1 MNVRTLDSAEALR
14 AAGWDSLLGAGDLY
28 LSADWLET
36 VEKWFPVP
44 PSYLLATSPDGAP
57 VAGVAAYVQ
66 GETAPPSSFYR
77 IDEVLLRLLGP
88 GSAPGDDELGELL
101 PTVLCGGR
109 QSCHSRLLVD
119 RSLPDDER
127 RRVTRRM
134 LAELDRAADRSGAAS
149 LAFLYVDEDDE
160 TLRSSLRDTGY
171 TEFASGICSI
181 LDIRSSTFEEYLASF
196 KASRRRVIREDLAKL
211 ESAGVEFT
219 VEPLTEALVPELAP
233 LEAAVHRKY
242 GDPREL
248 SASQRML
255 TSLARDFGDRTAISI
270 ARMRGRICGFAGLI
284 RWRDEIYLRHVGFDY
299 GLQGSIPVYFGAL
312 FYEPVRFAQRTGAA
326 RIDYSIE
333 TADAKRR
340 RGCRQ
345 IVEYG
350 YVRCLDENVHARVAQ
365 LLEGVEEP
373 VPA

>member
-1 MNVRTLDSAEALR
+1 VNIRALHSADALR
-14 AAGWDSLLGAGDLY
+14 AAAWDSLLGPGDLY
-28 LSADWLET
+28 LSTDWLQT

-44 PSYLLATSPDGAP
+44 PSYLLAADDAGAP

-77 IDEVLLRLLGP
+77 TDQVLLRLLGTRT
-88 GSAPGDDELGELL
+88 APVDDELRELL

-119 RSLPDDER
+119 HSLPDDDR

-134 LAELDRAADRSGAAS
+134 LDELDGAADRIGASS
-149 LAFLYVDEDDE
+149 LAFLYVDEDDV
-160 TLRSSLRDTGY
+160 TLRSSLRDAGY
-171 TEFASGICSI
+171 AEFASGICSI
-181 LDIRSSTFEEYLASF
+181 LEIRSSTFEEYLAGF
-196 KASRRRVIREDLAKL
+196 KAGRRRVIREDLAKL
-211 ESAGVEFT
+211 ESAGVELA
-219 VEPLTEALVPELAP
+219 VEPLTESLVPELAP

-248 SASQRML
+248 SASRRML
-255 TSLARDFGDRTAISI
+255 TSLARDFGDRTTMSI
-270 ARMRGRICGFAGLI
+270 ARMGGRICGFAGLI
-284 RWRDEIYLRHVGFDY
+284 RWRDEIHLRHVGFDY
-299 GLQGSIPVYFGAL
+299 GLQGSVPVYFGAV
-312 FYEPVRFAQRTGAA
+312 FYEPVRFAQRSGAA

-333 TADAKRR
+333 SADAKRR

-345 IVEYG
+345 ILEYG
-350 YVRCLDENVHARVAQ
+350 YVRCLDESVHARVAQ
-365 LLEGVEEP
+365 LLHGVVEP